1 MQETKLNGDFIRQ
14 RRKELNMT
22 QKQLG
27 EAIGVSF
34 RQISWIEKN
43 VNGTTAARLFKLA
56 KVLNVTID
64 QIFIN

>member
-43 VNGTTAARLFKLA
+43 VNGTTIPKLFKLA
-56 KVLNVTID
+56 KALNVDIN